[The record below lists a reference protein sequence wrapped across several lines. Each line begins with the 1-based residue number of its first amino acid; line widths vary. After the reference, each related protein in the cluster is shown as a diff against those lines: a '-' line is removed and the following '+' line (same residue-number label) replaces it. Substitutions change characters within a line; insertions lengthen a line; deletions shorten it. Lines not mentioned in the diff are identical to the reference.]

1 MVRKNASD
9 QGLESPSNAGRLA
22 NGRSLRNM
30 ADPLE
35 ELVAATYADVWR
47 LCSAL
52 VDAEQAD
59 DLAQET
65 FLRATTALQRFRG
78 RASRRTWIFA
88 IARHVC
94 MDELRGRHR
103 RRRRDARLAAVA
115 DPRHAA
121 DVSADVTTRELL
133 VQLHPDRRE
142 AFVLTQ
148 MFRLSYEDA
157 AAVCDC
163 PTGTIRSRVARAR
176 DDLIALM
183 GGDMSVK
190 QSHHAPRANDGR
202 AQEPGANV

>member
-1 MVRKNASD
+1 MVRRD
-9 QGLESPSNAGRLA
+9 PSNLGLQTSSDARRVGDES
-22 NGRSLRNM
+22 SLGGA
-30 ADPLE
+30 ADALE
-35 ELVAATYADVWR
+35 ELVTATYADVWR

-52 VDAEQAD
+52 VDADLAD

-65 FLRATTALQRFRG
+65 FLRATTALHRFRG

-103 RRRRDARLAAVA
+103 RRRRDERLGAAP
-115 DPRHAA
+115 DPPYAA
-121 DVSADVTTRELL
+121 DLSGEVATRELL
-133 VQLHPDRRE
+133 GQLDPDRRA

-157 AAVCDC
+157 AAVCGC
-163 PTGTIRSRVARAR
+163 PTGTIRSRVARVR

-183 GGDMSVK
+183 RGDRTGRREARASR
-190 QSHHAPRANDGR
+190 HHDRR
-202 AQEPGANV
+202 AQGPGANV

>member
-1 MVRKNASD
+1 MVRRDASNPEI
-9 QGLESPSNAGRLA
+9 QSPSDAGPLPDE
-22 NGRSLRNM
+22 GSLRGR

-35 ELVAATYADVWR
+35 ELVATTYADVWR

-52 VDAEQAD
+52 VDADVAD

-65 FLRATTALQRFRG
+65 FLRATTALRRFRG
-78 RASRRTWIFA
+78 SASRRTWIFA

-94 MDELRGRHR
+94 MDELRRRHR
-103 RRRRDARLAAVA
+103 RRRRDERLAAA
-115 DPRHAA
+115 PDHPHAA
-121 DVSADVTTRELL
+121 DLSSEVTTRELL
-133 VQLHPDRRE
+133 GQLDSDRRD

-157 AAVCDC
+157 ATVCDC

-183 GGDMSVK
+183 GADLSGGR
-190 QSHHAPRANDGR
+190 PERATRRDDARTQG
-202 AQEPGANV
+202 PGANV

>member
-1 MVRKNASD
+1 MVRRNASNP
-9 QGLESPSNAGRLA
+9 GLQSPSDAERLA
-22 NGRSLRNM
+22 DEGSSRGTSG
-30 ADPLE
+30 PLD
-35 ELVAATYADVWR
+35 ELVSATYADVWR

-103 RRRRDARLAAVA
+103 RRRRDERLAAAPDCPDVA
-115 DPRHAA
+115 DL
-121 DVSADVTTRELL
+121 SAEVTTRELL
-133 VQLHPDRRE
+133 AQLDPDRRD

-148 MFRLSYEDA
+148 MFRLSYEEA
-157 AAVCDC
+157 ATVCGC

-183 GGDMSVK
+183 GGDVIGG
-190 QSHHAPRANDGR
+190 QPDPAARQREGR
-202 AQEPGANV
+202 AQGPGANV